1 MDLKSRGFTLLELMI
16 VIIIIGIMATI
27 GVMQYVASIEKS
39 RGTEARTVIG
49 NLRTLCG
56 RLYMQDMSTA
66 NCNQNGLGIGNAIEL
81 LPGPNAAACR
91 QTNFFWYNSI
101 PTGPTS
107 VRLEATRCTGGT
119 GKSPTGS
126 SPAILRL
133 DVDYVAGTDTWS
145 STGGY

>member
-1 MDLKSRGFTLLELMI
+1 MI

-39 RGTEARTVIG
+39 RGTEARTVLG

-56 RLYMQDMSTA
+56 RLYMQDQSTA
-66 NCNQNGLGIGNAIEL
+66 NCNQNSLGIGNTIDL

-91 QTNFFWYNSI
+91 QTNYFWYNSI

-107 VRLEATRCTGGT
+107 VRLEATRCTVVSKPPPGT
-119 GKSPTGS
+119 FPG
-126 SPAILRL
+126 ILRL
-133 DVDYVAGTDTWS
+133 EVDYAAGSDVWS